1 MFKSWRS
8 KEKKFKAV
16 FQLQFQATQVPQ
28 LKKPALTVSLVPE
41 DVGKPTF
48 KLQKTAVQD
57 GNCLWENPIYVTVK
71 LVREP
76 KTGKLHEKIY
86 HFIVSSGSAKKDY
99 LGESSIDFA
108 DFADENEP
116 MTVSLPLKF
125 ANSGAVL
132 HITVHKIQGG
142 IDQRNRASNGEAAL
156 PQDERLMSL
165 SSNDRS
171 DIDDKNFAEEI
182 DDFEEEDNF
191 KASIGSNESSFKS
204 VGRQNSMPQR
214 ASIDVNSTTTKNR
227 LHRRSNT
234 EWSMASASDESLVD
248 STNSPGDDN
257 NNVPKQFHEG
267 RDQSVQKL
275 KSEIFGLM
283 RQSELSEMEL
293 QTLRK
298 QVTKETKRAQDLS
311 KEMMD
316 IKEER
321 DALERECEQ
330 LKLSRKTVE
339 AEALD
344 RVKTSNEGSR
354 VKIEEMRKELAHEK
368 ELKVNLELQLQKT
381 QESNSELILAVQDL
395 DDMLKG
401 KSMEISMLTSKLE
414 ESYHQ
419 DKEVHCQKCS
429 CNTETDENQDDTTT
443 SEALREQIAD
453 MSDEI
458 EAYKESR
465 GRLEKYIEH
474 LTQDYEDLKQENLE
488 ISSELEENMEQNLKV
503 KNERSEHLAIIG
515 ELESQLRR
523 VEHKMREQTEEQ
535 SESLLR
541 INELEG
547 QVKALEKELE
557 KQAVGFERDL
567 YDLTQAKIEQ
577 EQRAVRAEEALRK
590 TMWENGVTAER
601 LQEEFKKLSQEMA
614 SKIEDNEKHMTSVH
628 MESEKLRE
636 QNGIMEEKLNKAY
649 EEVTLI
655 RDQNKVRVEELLTQL
670 DLRTKMMEEISLEV
684 EEKSMQLES
693 VQKREKERQEA
704 FSREIQMLKAKLEA
718 HTTADTSKQ
727 TSLGETTL
735 EIGRQNEEKK
745 ELDRKYSS
753 AKQEAEEVRE
763 ELENLRSMKDE
774 RETMLM
780 RLQLEIEG
788 LKDQHNK
795 LKHSL
800 SEEELEKES
809 LRKQI
814 LKLNGE
820 LQKKEDDRLVADNEV
835 IDNWKAKTHTEQLL
849 ENCNLTEML
858 DEIAQIKERNRRMES
873 ELKEMEV
880 RYSDISLKFAE
891 VEGERQQLVM
901 TVRNLKIG
909 KKS

>member
-28 LKKPALTVSLVPE
+28 MKKPALTVALVPE

-86 HFIVSSGSAKKDY
+86 HFIVASGSAKKDY

-132 HITVHKIQGG
+132 HITIHKIQGG

-156 PQDERLMSL
+156 HQDERLMSL

-182 DDFEEEDNF
+182 DDFEQEDNF
-191 KASIGSNESSFKS
+191 KASNGSNESSFKS

-214 ASIDVNSTTTKNR
+214 ASVDANSTTTKNR
-227 LHRRSNT
+227 LHRRSST
-234 EWSMASASDESLVD
+234 EWSMASASDESLVY
-248 STNSPGDDN
+248 STNSPSDD
-257 NNVPKQFHEG
+257 NNVPKQFHEA
-267 RDQSVQKL
+267 RDESIQKL

-298 QVTKETKRAQDLS
+298 QVTKETKRAQELS
-311 KEMMD
+311 REMMD

-330 LKLSRKTVE
+330 LKFSRKTVE

-401 KSMEISMLTSKLE
+401 KSMEISMLSSKLE
-414 ESYHQ
+414 ESSQ
-419 DKEVHCQKCS
+419 RDKEVHCQKCR
-429 CNTETDENQDDTTT
+429 CNTETDEYQDDTTT
-443 SEALREQIAD
+443 REALKEQIID

-465 GRLEKYIEH
+465 ERLEKYIEQ

-488 ISSELEENMEQNLKV
+488 ITSELEENREQNLKAQ
-503 KNERSEHLAIIG
+503 NERSEQLATIE
-515 ELESQLRR
+515 ELESHLRR
-523 VEHKMREQTEEQ
+523 VEQKMRDQTEEQ
-535 SESLLR
+535 SESLLH

-557 KQAVGFERDL
+557 KQAVGFEKDL
-567 YDLTQAKIEQ
+567 DDLTQAKIEQ
-577 EQRAVRAEEALRK
+577 EQRAIRSEEALRK
-590 TMWENGVTAER
+590 TRWKNVVTAER

-614 SKIEDNEKHMTSVH
+614 AKIEDNEKRMTSAQ
-628 MESEKLRE
+628 MESDKLRE
-636 QNGIMEEKLNKAY
+636 QNRTMEEKLNKAY
-649 EEVTLI
+649 EEIAVI

-670 DLRTKMMEEISLEV
+670 DLRKKMMEEISLEV

-693 VQKREKERQEA
+693 EQKQGKGRQEA
-704 FSREIQMLKAKLEA
+704 FSKEIQMLKAKIETL
-718 HTTADTSKQ
+718 TTADTSKQ
-727 TSLGETTL
+727 ASLGETAI
-735 EIGRQNEEKK
+735 EIGRQSKGKK
-745 ELDRKYSS
+745 ELERKYTS
-753 AKQEAEEVRE
+753 ANQEAEKVRK
-763 ELENLRSMKDE
+763 ELENMRSLKDE
-774 RETMLM
+774 KETMLK
-780 RLQLEIEG
+780 RLQLEVEE
-788 LKDQHNK
+788 LKDQHK
-795 LKHSL
+795 KFIYSL
-800 SEEELEKES
+800 SEEELEKEN

-814 LKLNGE
+814 LQLNWE
-820 LQKKEDDRLVADNEV
+820 LQKKEYDLLLSDNEAV
-835 IDNWKAKTHTEQLL
+835 DKWKAMTRTDQQLK
-849 ENCNLTEML
+849 NCNLTEML
-858 DEIAQIKERNRRMES
+858 DEMAQIKERNRRMES

-901 TVRNLKIG
+901 TVRNLKNG